1 MQAKRATSKPGYATG
16 VWAPCAASNSSHE
29 YVATSAGRE
38 RAQTPASNRADAEE
52 TTTDGED
59 PGKASGQRTR
69 AHADQ
74 GATAKR
80 RKWVREPK

>member
-1 MQAKRATSKPGYATG
+1 MQAKRATGKPGYATG
-16 VWAPCAASNSSHE
+16 VWAPCAASDSSHRN
-29 YVATSAGRE
+29 VATSAGRE
-38 RAQTPASNRADAEE
+38 SAQTSASNRADAEE

-74 GATAKR
+74 STTTKR
-80 RKWVREPK
+80 RKWLRKPK

>member
-1 MQAKRATSKPGYATG
+1 MQTERATGKPGYATG
-16 VWAPCAASNSSHE
+16 LWAPCPASDSPHRN
-29 YVATSAGRE
+29 VATSAGRE
-38 RAQTPASNRADAEE
+38 SAQNPASNKGDAEE

-59 PGKASGQRTR
+59 PGKASGQRTK

-80 RKWVREPK
+80 RKWLREPE